1 MIRFFFIV
9 DAIIIMLMIII
20 RAWKNWVHACICVSV
35 AYGKALE
42 NLCEKTCMRILWFL
56 FQNSYDSFSKILK
69 GFLWKSFILLK
80 LLLHFICV
88 DLGGMCVH
96 LMFVS
101 KWCFKWDNGPFSE
114 YFTQSCLSKEVFSHI
129 AWAIYCLPLGYW
141 ISCIICVI
149 L

>member
-1 MIRFFFIV
+1 MNSYKQFSFGDFLRLASKVLIRFFFIV

-114 YFTQSCLSKEVFSHI
+114 YFIQR
-129 AWAIYCLPLGYW
+129 W
-141 ISCIICVI
+141 
-149 L
+149 